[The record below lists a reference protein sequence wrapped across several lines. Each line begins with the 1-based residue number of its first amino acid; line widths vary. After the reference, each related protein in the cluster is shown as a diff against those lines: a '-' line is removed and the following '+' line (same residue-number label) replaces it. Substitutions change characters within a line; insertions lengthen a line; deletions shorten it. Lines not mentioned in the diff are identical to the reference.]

1 MLHGEF
7 AYSKSLQLS
16 GVYFMRAWLGGASC
30 EIDIIYI
37 EFLMNFIAVAL

>member
-37 EFLMNFIAVAL
+37 EF